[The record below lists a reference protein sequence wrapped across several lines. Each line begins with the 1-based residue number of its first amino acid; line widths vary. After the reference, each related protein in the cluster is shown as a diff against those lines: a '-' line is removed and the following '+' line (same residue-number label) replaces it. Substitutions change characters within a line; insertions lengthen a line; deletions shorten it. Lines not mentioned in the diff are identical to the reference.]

1 MSSVFDLLTQSLGG
15 DATRQV
21 GRQLGVDEGTA
32 QKAIT
37 AALPMLMGALTRN
50 AKSGQGAGALAGA
63 LDRDHDGS
71 VLDDVAGFLGNSGS
85 AGAGQAILKHV
96 LGGRQSNVQ
105 NGLGKAVG
113 LDSGS
118 AGQVLAML
126 APLVMGALGKQK
138 RTQGL
143 DTSGLGD
150 LLGREERHVERQAPN
165 TMGMVGKLLDADGDG
180 SVVDDVAGML
190 GGLLGGRR

>member
-21 GRQLGVDEGTA
+21 SRQLGVDEGTA

-50 AKSGQGAGALAGA
+50 AQSGQGAGALANA

-96 LGGRQSNVQ
+96 LGGGQSNVQ

-150 LLGREERHVERQAPN
+150 LLGREQRHVERQAPN
-165 TMGMVGKLLDADGDG
+165 AMGMVGKLLDADGDG